1 VLTAVLMHFV
11 ELEHEL
17 ELLGSRYNTNLTE
30 GKLEAFWWVPPS
42 VAHNPPGGAGVG
54 GSTSNSLIVF
64 AFLSLSCKLWDSN

>member
-1 VLTAVLMHFV
+1 VGSVGGGGSVLTAVLMHFV

-54 GSTSNSLIVF
+54 GVLAIV
-64 AFLSLSCKLWDSN
+64 